1 MLSRVLSLTRKSFTD
16 ADLLRVF
23 DELEVSD
30 DRDKAYDILYKSLFD
45 RAINKDESDAKIKKK
60 IAANNHISLNNNY
73 KILQTTIK
81 HSYLIDL
88 TMKFTNPVL
97 MIPSRS
103 PVMST
108 TPVSR
113 RMQILPSGNIY
124 QMMIGGLLFLQ

>member
-1 MLSRVLSLTRKSFTD
+1 MLSLTRKSFTD